1 MEKYNRKKKFNI
13 INSLFYNLDKF
24 LLISNISKLRF
35 YLNIQF
41 IFKRLAYE
49 KSYLIFKDLHPS
61 TQFTISNLKKYIN
74 KNDKILDI
82 GCGNGY
88 IAYTLSNYVKQITS
102 IDYDPK
108 VIKKAKK
115 KFKKKNIKYI
125 CADVIKSKNYLSK
138 NFDLIICSHVIEH
151 LEKPFNFLKTLK
163 KFKSNIYLEVPDA
176 ENDNLNNVK
185 KKINFYLNYTDSDH
199 IYEFDRNY
207 LIKKL
212 KKNNFKIIEKKY
224 QNGVVCLLIR

>member
-13 INSLFYNLDKF
+13 INSLFYNLDRF
-24 LLISNISKLRF
+24 LLLSNISKLKF

-88 IAYTLSNYVKQITS
+88 IAYKLSNYVKQITS

-108 VIKKAKK
+108 VINKAKK
-115 KFKKKNIKYI
+115 KYKKKNIEYI
-125 CADVIKSKNYLSK
+125 CADVLKAKNYLSK

-163 KFKSNIYLEVPDA
+163 KFKSNIYLEVPDI

-207 LIKKL
+207 LIKTL
-212 KKNNFKIIEKKY
+212 KKNNFKLIDQKY